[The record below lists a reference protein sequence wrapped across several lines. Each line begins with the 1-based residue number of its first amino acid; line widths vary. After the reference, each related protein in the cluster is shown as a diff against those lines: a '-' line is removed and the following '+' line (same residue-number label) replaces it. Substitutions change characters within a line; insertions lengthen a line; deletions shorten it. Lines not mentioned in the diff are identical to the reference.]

1 MNSLKIFLTILVL
14 GLLFEACETFTEPG
28 KDNQYTLERV
38 QRDPAFAE
46 GFLINGYYALPN
58 GYNLDED
65 AATDDAVSN
74 DILSSGRRMATGEWS
89 AKFNPLDIY
98 AYTYNTI
105 SYINYFL
112 TIVDTVQWSWQ
123 STQRNDM
130 FKQRLKGEAYG
141 LRGLLYYRLLV
152 RYGGVGAD
160 NNLLGVPVITEPIG
174 INDDWKLPRAT
185 FQATVDQINSDYNKA
200 IDLLPYVYANKSG
213 TSDSILNY
221 NKVNG
226 AQYDERLQ
234 GRIVRA
240 LKGKLALLV
249 ASPAFNNGNYDA
261 AKAAAAAT
269 NFGPLLVEKGGIAG
283 MPSDIRF
290 YDNNNDVTN
299 PDIFWRN
306 NYFTNNSLE
315 SQNYPPSLFGYG
327 RINPTQNLVDAFPM
341 KNGYPISN
349 PSLSGYDPTKPYLN
363 RDPRLAFFILTNGTT
378 LRSTV
383 INTSADSPSSDGLN
397 KVAGY
402 STRTGYYLLKLLRT
416 DVNMNPNGVTTARHF
431 YTHIRYTDLYL
442 NYAEAANEAWGPDG
456 DPNGYGF
463 TASTIIGAIR
473 KRAGI
478 TPDTYLTTITDQ
490 AAMRD
495 LIRNERRLELC
506 FEGQRFWD
514 LRRWQANLTEK
525 AKGVSIT
532 AGVYSIID
540 VENRDYPAYAIYG
553 PLPFTE
559 ILKYPGLIQNK
570 GW

>member
-249 ASPAFNNGNYDA
+249 ASPAFNNVITMQL
-261 AKAAAAAT
+261 KQQQRQQI
-269 NFGPLLVEKGGIAG
+269 L
-283 MPSDIRF
+283 
-290 YDNNNDVTN
+290 
-299 PDIFWRN
+299 
-306 NYFTNNSLE
+306 
-315 SQNYPPSLFGYG
+315 
-327 RINPTQNLVDAFPM
+327 
-341 KNGYPISN
+341 
-349 PSLSGYDPTKPYLN
+349 DPCWL
-363 RDPRLAFFILTNGTT
+363 
-378 LRSTV
+378 
-383 INTSADSPSSDGLN
+383 
-397 KVAGY
+397 
-402 STRTGYYLLKLLRT
+402 
-416 DVNMNPNGVTTARHF
+416 
-431 YTHIRYTDLYL
+431 
-442 NYAEAANEAWGPDG
+442 
-456 DPNGYGF
+456 
-463 TASTIIGAIR
+463 
-473 KRAGI
+473 KRAVLRGCL
-478 TPDTYLTTITDQ
+478 LT
-490 AAMRD
+490 
-495 LIRNERRLELC
+495 
-506 FEGQRFWD
+506 
-514 LRRWQANLTEK
+514 
-525 AKGVSIT
+525 
-532 AGVYSIID
+532 
-540 VENRDYPAYAIYG
+540 
-553 PLPFTE
+553 
-559 ILKYPGLIQNK
+559 
-570 GW
+570 